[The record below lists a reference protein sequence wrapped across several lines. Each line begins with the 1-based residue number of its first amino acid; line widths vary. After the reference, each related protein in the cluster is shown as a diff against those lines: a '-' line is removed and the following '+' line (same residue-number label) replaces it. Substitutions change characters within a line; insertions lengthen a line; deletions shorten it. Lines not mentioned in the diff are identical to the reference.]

1 MHKLKKPNFTYS
13 QISAISFMSIIL
25 IGALLLTLPISSR
38 SGEATPF
45 IDALFTSASATCVT
59 GLVVYDT
66 YTYFSLFG
74 QIVIL
79 SLIQIGGLGFMII
92 ATLFSLMLK
101 RKIGLKERGMLQES
115 VSTIHIGGIVR
126 LTKHIL
132 FGTVI
137 FEAIGAIILAL
148 RFYPDMGLK
157 QGLYNGVFHSISAF
171 CNAGFDLMGRFEPSS
186 SLTLYSGDIVVN
198 LVIMSLIVV
207 GGVGFLVWEDIFT
220 NKLKFCKYRL
230 HTKIVLVVTAT
241 LIIVPAIIFYSI
253 ERTNSFAGMGTT
265 ESWLASF
272 FQSITPRTA
281 GFNTVNIA
289 ELSEGS
295 ILLTIILMVIGGSPG
310 STAGGVKTTS
320 FAVIILS
327 LIASIRHT
335 EDINVFN
342 RRLERDVIKKAY
354 DVITIYF
361 MCCALAVLLICALQP
376 FGLKEVFFEVVSA
389 LSTVGMSTGITPEL
403 NSLSRIIITL
413 LMFFGRVGSL
423 SVALVFSE
431 KKEYI
436 PIRKPVEKISIG

>member
-66 YTYFSLFG
+66 YTHFSLFG

-115 VSTIHIGGIVR
+115 VSTVHIGGIVR

-253 ERTNSFAGMGTT
+253 ERTKSFADMGTT

-272 FQSITPRTA
+272 FQSVTPRTA

-389 LSTVGMSTGITPEL
+389 LSTVGMSTGITPDL
-403 NSLSRIIITL
+403 NSLSKFIITL

>member
-1 MHKLKKPNFTYS
+1 MHKLKKTNFTYS

-66 YTYFSLFG
+66 YTHFSLFG

-115 VSTIHIGGIVR
+115 VSTVHIGGIVR

-253 ERTNSFAGMGTT
+253 ERTKSFADMGTT

-272 FQSITPRTA
+272 FQSVTPRTA

-389 LSTVGMSTGITPEL
+389 LSTVGMSTGITPDL
-403 NSLSRIIITL
+403 NSLSKFIITL

>member
-66 YTYFSLFG
+66 YTHFSLFG

-157 QGLYNGVFHSISAF
+157 QGLYNGVFLSISAF

-361 MCCALAVLLICALQP
+361 MCCALSVLLICALQP

-389 LSTVGMSTGITPEL
+389 LSTVGMSTGITPDL
-403 NSLSRIIITL
+403 NSLSKFIITL

>member
-25 IGALLLTLPISSR
+25 FGTLLLTLPISSR

-66 YTYFSLFG
+66 YTHFSLFG

-389 LSTVGMSTGITPEL
+389 LSTVGMSTGITPDL
-403 NSLSRIIITL
+403 NSLSKFIITL

>member
-66 YTYFSLFG
+66 YTHFSLFG

-327 LIASIRHT
+327 LMASIRHT

-403 NSLSRIIITL
+403 NSLSRVIITL

>member
-38 SGEATPF
+38 LGEATPF

-66 YTYFSLFG
+66 YTHFSLFG

-389 LSTVGMSTGITPEL
+389 LSTVGMSTGITPDL
-403 NSLSRIIITL
+403 NSLSKFIITL

>member
-66 YTYFSLFG
+66 YTHFSLFG

-207 GGVGFLVWEDIFT
+207 GGVGFLVLEDIFT

-295 ILLTIILMVIGGSPG
+295 ILLTIILVVIGGSPG

-389 LSTVGMSTGITPEL
+389 LSTVGMSTGITPDL
-403 NSLSRIIITL
+403 NSLSKFIITL

>member
-25 IGALLLTLPISSR
+25 IGALLLILPISSR

-66 YTYFSLFG
+66 YTHFSLFG

-389 LSTVGMSTGITPEL
+389 LSTVGMSTGITPDL
-403 NSLSRIIITL
+403 NSLSKFIITL

>member
-59 GLVVYDT
+59 GLGVYDT
-66 YTYFSLFG
+66 YTHFSLFG

-115 VSTIHIGGIVR
+115 VSTVHIGGIVR

-253 ERTNSFAGMGTT
+253 ERTKSFADMGTT

-272 FQSITPRTA
+272 FQSVTPRTA

-389 LSTVGMSTGITPEL
+389 LSTVGMSTGITPDL
-403 NSLSRIIITL
+403 NSLSKFIITL

>member
-1 MHKLKKPNFTYS
+1 MHKLKKPNFTYT
-13 QISAISFMSIIL
+13 QISTISFMSLIL
-25 IGALLLTLPISSR
+25 IGALLLTLPIASK
-38 SGEATPF
+38 SGESTPF

-59 GLVVYDT
+59 GLVVHDT

-74 QIVIL
+74 QIVII

-101 RKIGLKERGMLQES
+101 RKIGLKERGLLQES
-115 VSTIHIGGIVR
+115 VNTIQIGGVVR

-137 FEAIGAIILAL
+137 FESIGAIILSL
-148 RFYPDMGLK
+148 RFCPEIGLVR
-157 QGLYNGVFHSISAF
+157 GIYNGIFHSISAF

-186 SLTLYSGDIVVN
+186 SLTLYRGDVVVN
-198 LVIMSLIVV
+198 LVIMSLIVI
-207 GGVGFLVWEDIFT
+207 GGIGFWVWEDIYN

-230 HTKIVLVVTAT
+230 HTKIVLVITVL
-241 LIIVPAIIFYSI
+241 LIFIPAIIFYVIEKNNIFKGMEPVESI
-253 ERTNSFAGMGTT
+253 
-265 ESWLASF
+265 LASL
-272 FQSITPRTA
+272 FQAVTPRTA
-281 GFNTVNIA
+281 GFNTVSIGD
-289 ELSEGS
+289 LREGS
-295 ILLTIILMVIGGSPG
+295 ILITIMLMVIGGSPG

-327 LIASIRHT
+327 LISSIRHT

-342 RRLERDVIKKAY
+342 RRLEPSVVKKAY

-361 MCCALAVLLICALQP
+361 MCSVVAMLFISLIQP
-376 FGLKEVFFEVVSA
+376 FGLKEIFFEVTSA
-389 LSTVGMSTGITPEL
+389 LSTVGMSTGITSEL
-403 NSLSRIIITL
+403 NSLSRFIITL

-423 SVALVFSE
+423 SVALVFSDR
-431 KKEYI
+431 KEYV

>member
-66 YTYFSLFG
+66 YTHFSLFG

-126 LTKHIL
+126 HTKHIL

-327 LIASIRHT
+327 LMASIRHT

-403 NSLSRIIITL
+403 NSLSRVIITL

>member
-66 YTYFSLFG
+66 YTHFSLFG

-327 LIASIRHT
+327 LMASIRHT

-403 NSLSRIIITL
+403 NSLSRVIITL

-423 SVALVFSE
+423 SVELVFSE

>member
-66 YTYFSLFG
+66 YTHFSLFG

-272 FQSITPRTA
+272 FQSVTPRTA

-389 LSTVGMSTGITPEL
+389 LSTVGMSTGITPDL
-403 NSLSRIIITL
+403 NSLSKFIITL

>member
-66 YTYFSLFG
+66 YTHFSLFG

-403 NSLSRIIITL
+403 NSLSRVIITL

>member
-25 IGALLLTLPISSR
+25 FGTLLLTLPISSR
-38 SGEATPF
+38 SGETTPF

-66 YTYFSLFG
+66 YTHFSLFG

-389 LSTVGMSTGITPEL
+389 LSTVGMSTGITPDL
-403 NSLSRIIITL
+403 NSLSKFIITL

>member
-66 YTYFSLFG
+66 YTHFSLFG

-389 LSTVGMSTGITPEL
+389 LSTVGMSTGITPDL
-403 NSLSRIIITL
+403 NSLSKFIITL

>member
-66 YTYFSLFG
+66 YTHFSLFG

-137 FEAIGAIILAL
+137 FEAIGAIILSL
-148 RFYPDMGLK
+148 RFCKDMGLE
-157 QGLYNGVFHSISAF
+157 QGIYNGIFHSVSAF

-198 LVIMSLIVV
+198 LVIMTLIVV

-230 HTKIVLVVTAT
+230 HTKIVLVVTGV
-241 LIIVPAIIFYSI
+241 LILVPAIIFYSM
-253 ERTNSFAGMGTT
+253 ERTKSFAGMATT

-389 LSTVGMSTGITPEL
+389 LSTVGMSTGITPDL
-403 NSLSRIIITL
+403 NSLSKFIITL

>member
-66 YTYFSLFG
+66 YTHFSLFG

-295 ILLTIILMVIGGSPG
+295 ILLTIILVVIGGSPG

-389 LSTVGMSTGITPEL
+389 LSTVGMSTGITPDL
-403 NSLSRIIITL
+403 NSLSKFIITL

>member
-59 GLVVYDT
+59 GLGVYDT
-66 YTYFSLFG
+66 YTHFSLFG

-115 VSTIHIGGIVR
+115 VSTVHIGGIVR

-253 ERTNSFAGMGTT
+253 ERTKSFADMGTT

-272 FQSITPRTA
+272 FQSVTPRTA

-403 NSLSRIIITL
+403 NSLSRVIITL

>member
-66 YTYFSLFG
+66 YTHFSLFG

-137 FEAIGAIILAL
+137 FEAIGAIILSL
-148 RFYPDMGLK
+148 RFCKDMGLE
-157 QGLYNGVFHSISAF
+157 QGIYNGIFHSVSAF

-198 LVIMSLIVV
+198 LVIMTLIVV

-230 HTKIVLVVTAT
+230 HTKIVLVVTGV
-241 LIIVPAIIFYSI
+241 LILVPAIIFYSM
-253 ERTNSFAGMGTT
+253 ERTKSFAGMATT

-272 FQSITPRTA
+272 FLSITPRTA

-289 ELSEGS
+289 DLSEGS

-389 LSTVGMSTGITPEL
+389 LSTVGMSTGITPDL
-403 NSLSRIIITL
+403 NSLSKFIITL

-436 PIRKPVEKISIG
+436 PIRKPIEKISIG

>member
-66 YTYFSLFG
+66 YTHFSLFG

-115 VSTIHIGGIVR
+115 VSTIHIGGKVR

-389 LSTVGMSTGITPEL
+389 LSTVGMSTGITPDL
-403 NSLSRIIITL
+403 NSLSKFIITL

>member
-66 YTYFSLFG
+66 YTHFSLFG

-253 ERTNSFAGMGTT
+253 ERTNSFAGMVTT

-389 LSTVGMSTGITPEL
+389 LSTVGMSTGITPDL
-403 NSLSRIIITL
+403 NSLSKFIITL

>member
-66 YTYFSLFG
+66 YTHFSLFG

-320 FAVIILS
+320 FVVIILS

-389 LSTVGMSTGITPEL
+389 LSTVGMSTGITPDL
-403 NSLSRIIITL
+403 NSLSKFIITL

>member
-25 IGALLLTLPISSR
+25 FGTLLLTLPISSR
-38 SGEATPF
+38 SGETTPF

-66 YTYFSLFG
+66 YTHFSLFG

-148 RFYPDMGLK
+148 RFYPDMVLK

-389 LSTVGMSTGITPEL
+389 LSTVGMSTGITPDL
-403 NSLSRIIITL
+403 NSLSKFIITL

>member
-66 YTYFSLFG
+66 YTHFSLFG

-327 LIASIRHT
+327 LMASIRHT

-389 LSTVGMSTGITPEL
+389 LSTVGMSTGITPDL
-403 NSLSRIIITL
+403 NSLSKFIITL

>member
-66 YTYFSLFG
+66 YTHFSLFG

-295 ILLTIILMVIGGSPG
+295 ILLTIILMVVGGSPG

-389 LSTVGMSTGITPEL
+389 LSTVGMSTGITPDL
-403 NSLSRIIITL
+403 NSLSKFIITL

>member
-66 YTYFSLFG
+66 YTHFSLFG

-389 LSTVGMSTGITPEL
+389 LSTVGMSTGITPDL
-403 NSLSRIIITL
+403 NSLSKFIITL
-413 LMFFGRVGSL
+413 LMFFGRVGGL

>member
-66 YTYFSLFG
+66 YTHFSLFG

-253 ERTNSFAGMGTT
+253 ERTNSFAGMGAT

-389 LSTVGMSTGITPEL
+389 LSTVGMSTGITPDL
-403 NSLSRIIITL
+403 NSLSKFIITL

>member
-66 YTYFSLFG
+66 YTHFSLFG

-115 VSTIHIGGIVR
+115 VSTVHIGGIVR

-361 MCCALAVLLICALQP
+361 MCCALAVFLICALQP

-389 LSTVGMSTGITPEL
+389 LSTVGMSTGITPDL
-403 NSLSRIIITL
+403 NSLSKFIITL

>member
-66 YTYFSLFG
+66 YTHFSLFG

-115 VSTIHIGGIVR
+115 VSTVHIGGIVR

-137 FEAIGAIILAL
+137 FEAIGAVVLAL

-157 QGLYNGVFHSISAF
+157 QGIYNGIFHSISAF

-253 ERTNSFAGMGTT
+253 ERTKSFADMGTT

-272 FQSITPRTA
+272 FQSVTPRTA

-389 LSTVGMSTGITPEL
+389 LSTVGMSTGITPDL
-403 NSLSRIIITL
+403 NSLSKFIITL

>member
-38 SGEATPF
+38 SGEATPC

-66 YTYFSLFG
+66 YTHFSLFG

-389 LSTVGMSTGITPEL
+389 LSTVGMSTGITPDL
-403 NSLSRIIITL
+403 NSLSKFIITL

>member
-25 IGALLLTLPISSR
+25 VGALLLTLPISSI

-66 YTYFSLFG
+66 YTHFSLFG

-389 LSTVGMSTGITPEL
+389 LSTVGMSTGITPDL
-403 NSLSRIIITL
+403 NSLSKFIITL

>member
-66 YTYFSLFG
+66 YTHFSLFG

-115 VSTIHIGGIVR
+115 VSTVHIGGIVR

-272 FQSITPRTA
+272 FQSVTPRTA

-389 LSTVGMSTGITPEL
+389 LSTVGMSTGITPDL
-403 NSLSRIIITL
+403 NSLSKFIITL

>member
-1 MHKLKKPNFTYS
+1 
-13 QISAISFMSIIL
+13 
-25 IGALLLTLPISSR
+25 
-38 SGEATPF
+38 
-45 IDALFTSASATCVT
+45 
-59 GLVVYDT
+59 
-66 YTYFSLFG
+66 
-74 QIVIL
+74 
-79 SLIQIGGLGFMII
+79 
-92 ATLFSLMLK
+92 
-101 RKIGLKERGMLQES
+101 
-115 VSTIHIGGIVR
+115 
-126 LTKHIL
+126 
-132 FGTVI
+132 
-137 FEAIGAIILAL
+137 
-148 RFYPDMGLK
+148 
-157 QGLYNGVFHSISAF
+157 
-171 CNAGFDLMGRFEPSS
+171 MGRFEPSS

-253 ERTNSFAGMGTT
+253 ERTKSFADMGTT

-272 FQSITPRTA
+272 FQSVTPRTA

-389 LSTVGMSTGITPEL
+389 LSTVGMSTGITPDL
-403 NSLSRIIITL
+403 NSLSKFIITL

>member
-25 IGALLLTLPISSR
+25 VGTLLLTLPISSR
-38 SGEATPF
+38 SGETTPF

-66 YTYFSLFG
+66 YTHFSLFG

-389 LSTVGMSTGITPEL
+389 LSTVGMSTGITPDL
-403 NSLSRIIITL
+403 NSLSKFIITL

>member
-25 IGALLLTLPISSR
+25 VGALLLTLPISSR

-66 YTYFSLFG
+66 YTHFSLFG

-230 HTKIVLVVTAT
+230 HTKIVLVVTAA

-389 LSTVGMSTGITPEL
+389 LSTVGMSTGITPDL
-403 NSLSRIIITL
+403 NSLSKFIITL

>member
-66 YTYFSLFG
+66 YTHFSLFG

-101 RKIGLKERGMLQES
+101 RKIGLKERGMLQEY

-389 LSTVGMSTGITPEL
+389 LSTVGMSTGITPDL
-403 NSLSRIIITL
+403 NSLSKFIITL

>member
-66 YTYFSLFG
+66 YTHFSLFG

-389 LSTVGMSTGITPEL
+389 LSTVGMSIGITPDL
-403 NSLSRIIITL
+403 NSLSKFIITL

>member
-66 YTYFSLFG
+66 YTHFSLFG

-115 VSTIHIGGIVR
+115 VSTVHIGGIVR

-137 FEAIGAIILAL
+137 FEAIGAVILAL

-389 LSTVGMSTGITPEL
+389 LSTVGMSTGITPDL
-403 NSLSRIIITL
+403 NSLSKFIITL